1 MIREPGPADAEAITA
16 LLGELGYA
24 STADAIAP
32 RLVNLQ
38 RERSTIALVAE
49 EEKQIIAL
57 ATCHVFFAI
66 HADQPAAFLTS
77 LVVAESAR
85 RRGAGRALV
94 ARIEAWAR
102 AQGATRLA
110 VVTALHRGDAH
121 AFYEQLGFDH
131 TGRRYGKHLVRGSR
145 RAR

>member
-1 MIREPGPADAEAITA
+1 VIREPGPADAEAIA
-16 LLGELGYA
+16 MLLGELGYA
-24 STADAIAP
+24 STADTIGP

-49 EEKQIIAL
+49 EERQIIGL

-66 HADQPAAFLTS
+66 HADEPAAFLTA
-77 LVVAESAR
+77 LVVAESSR

-94 ARIEAWAR
+94 AQIEAWAR
-102 AQGATRLA
+102 ARGATRLA

-131 TGRRYGKHLVRGSR
+131 TGRRYGKTL
-145 RAR
+145 A